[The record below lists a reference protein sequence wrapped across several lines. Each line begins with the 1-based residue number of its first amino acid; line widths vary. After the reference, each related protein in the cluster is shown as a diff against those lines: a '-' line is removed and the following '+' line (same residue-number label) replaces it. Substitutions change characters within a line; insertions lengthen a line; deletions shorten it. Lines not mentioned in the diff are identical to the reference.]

1 MSARTKKKEG
11 FWNLTEELEG
21 DKIIWMIVFMLIMF
35 SILAISSSTSLLAI
49 QQKSSRISIAMEQVI
64 MSVAG
69 LGIIG
74 VFY

>member
-35 SILAISSSTSLLAI
+35 FFKKFYILRSI
-49 QQKSSRISIAMEQVI
+49 
-64 MSVAG
+64 
-69 LGIIG
+69 
-74 VFY
+74 